1 MRSDIASSPK
11 RFFAFLI
18 DISINFSVIFAAVFY
33 GKEVGGTNGIFV
45 SLGFIISIMSVKM
58 AFWYEGT
65 TLGKNFLNLS
75 IIDINTGNKLGFKK
89 MFFRQTVGTLISM
102 VVLNL
107 GFIWILIDRN
117 RQGWHDKIFNDF
129 VIDERFSYGKI
140 DHESDEYIQGY

>member
-1 MRSDIASSPK
+1 MRKNIASSPK

-18 DISINFSVIFAAVFY
+18 DMIINSGGVFSAIFY
-33 GKEVGGTNGIFV
+33 GRKIGGMNGTFV
-45 SLGFIISIMSVKM
+45 LIGFIISLISIKM

-65 TLGKNFLNLS
+65 TIGKDFLNLAV
-75 IIDINTGNKLGFKK
+75 IDIDTGEKLGFKK
-89 MFFRQTVGTLISM
+89 MFFRQTIGTLISA

-129 VIDERFSYGKI
+129 VIDE
-140 DHESDEYIQGY
+140 